1 MSTASI
7 GYIASALVLATF
19 MTKDMRILRLLAIFS
34 NIAFISYGI
43 LDSLAPVVCLHVA
56 LLPLNAFRLWELR
69 RAFPRSCS
77 PFSIRSICRSARPH
91 GA

>member
-1 MSTASI
+1 MSTESI
-7 GYIASALVLATF
+7 GYIASAVVLATF
-19 MTKDMRILRLLAIFS
+19 MTKDMRVLRLLAIFS

-43 LDSLAPVVCLHVA
+43 LDSLAPVVCLHIT

-69 RAFPRSCS
+69 RAFPRRCLH
-77 PFSIRSICRSARPH
+77 FRIRSIFGSAHPH